1 MLDLGL
7 SLKATFWALAL
18 ALAAMALALKI
29 SALALTLALQLWP
42 WPSDSGLGLV
52 WPYKASAII
61 SFKAVTS
68 CRLIHNITC

>member
-1 MLDLGL
+1 
-7 SLKATFWALAL
+7 
-18 ALAAMALALKI
+18 
-29 SALALTLALQLWP
+29 LQLWP